1 MNFLIIALKRV
12 LNTEEYD
19 KANCEYKFSILL
31 IILHSVLFYFS
42 KFYIS
47 VQFLFEITYC
57 KSSSKPPQGA
67 YSFQGH
73 LRWEGGHFGNLEKAM
88 ASDQFSI
95 KN

>member
-1 MNFLIIALKRV
+1 MN
-12 LNTEEYD
+12 TQEYD
-19 KANCEYKFSILL
+19 AANCEYKFSILL

-47 VQFLFEITYC
+47 VQFLCEITYC
-57 KSSSKPPQGA
+57 KSSSKPPRGA
-67 YSFQGH
+67 YLFQGH
-73 LRWEGGHFGNLEKAM
+73 LRGGHLFNLEKAM

>member
-1 MNFLIIALKRV
+1 MHFLIIALKRI

-57 KSSSKPPQGA
+57 KSSSKPPQGT

-73 LRWEGGHFGNLEKAM
+73 LRWEGGHLGNLEKVM

>member
-1 MNFLIIALKRV
+1 MHFLIIALKRIV
-12 LNTEEYD
+12 NTQEFD
-19 KANCEYKFSILL
+19 AANCEYKFSILL

-47 VQFLFEITYC
+47 VQFLCEITYC
-57 KSSSKPPQGA
+57 KSSSKPPRGA
-67 YSFQGH
+67 YLFQGH
-73 LRWEGGHFGNLEKAM
+73 LRGGHLFNLEKAM

>member
-1 MNFLIIALKRV
+1 MHFLIIALKRIV
-12 LNTEEYD
+12 NTQEYD
-19 KANCEYKFSILL
+19 AANCEYKFSILL

-47 VQFLFEITYC
+47 VQFLCEITYC
-57 KSSSKPPQGA
+57 KSSSKPPRGA
-67 YSFQGH
+67 YLFQGH
-73 LRWEGGHFGNLEKAM
+73 LRGGHLFNLEKAM